1 MNADPADQGIEGP
14 DACPVEAFGT
24 SAEGSPQKA
33 EVRTSSGY
41 ERLDATAVATA
52 LRYRFRP
59 GTRGGMPEAMW
70 VNVPFDFKL
79 D

>member
-1 MNADPADQGIEGP
+1 MGEQGRT
-14 DACPVEAFGT
+14 VVRVFV